1 MNLHQRE
8 RFLQAEHHVTA
19 PTPRPD
25 LEEPHGFNDDLTN
38 DIDIAAIIPPI
49 GEEGFSVS
57 HSGGEIELYEE
68 LSDVL
73 SSQWYVIAFK
83 ATIC

>member
-1 MNLHQRE
+1 
-8 RFLQAEHHVTA
+8 LQAEHHVTA
-19 PTPRPD
+19 PTPHPD
-25 LEEPHGFNDDLTN
+25 LEEPHDFNNDLTN
-38 DIDIAAIIPPI
+38 DIDIATIIPPI